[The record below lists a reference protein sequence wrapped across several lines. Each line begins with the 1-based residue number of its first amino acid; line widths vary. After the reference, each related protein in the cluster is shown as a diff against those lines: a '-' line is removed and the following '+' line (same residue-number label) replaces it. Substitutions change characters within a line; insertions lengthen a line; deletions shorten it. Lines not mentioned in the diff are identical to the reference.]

1 MLGSYVSFRGSTCE
15 NDTLISSKWKKK
27 RFSEWLGCFEIHAFV
42 IKNDID
48 VAMHVNRSHDK
59 GLVTSAEPP
68 TNCLMNALST
78 PSFAQ

>member
-1 MLGSYVSFRGSTCE
+1 MVRLFWDTCF
-15 NDTLISSKWKKK
+15 WK
-27 RFSEWLGCFEIHAFV
+27 

-68 TNCLMNALST
+68 TNCPMNALST
-78 PSFAQ
+78 PSFAQWMLVTD